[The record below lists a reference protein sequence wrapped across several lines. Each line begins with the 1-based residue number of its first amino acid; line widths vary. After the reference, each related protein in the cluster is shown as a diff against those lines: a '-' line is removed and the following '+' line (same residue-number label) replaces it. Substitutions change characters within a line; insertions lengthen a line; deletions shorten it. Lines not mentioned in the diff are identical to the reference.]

1 MHPSRRPSL
10 CILHFALCIALALS
24 ASADLPAGWL
34 YDGSGSTKL
43 LTELDPPDGGTPW
56 ILKCAVSGGTL
67 TLTGVQQADDGATL
81 IIMR

>member
-1 MHPSRRPSL
+1 MHHRHHHSF
-10 CILHFALCIALALS
+10 CILHSAFCIALALTA
-24 ASADLPAGWL
+24 ASAKAGWL

-43 LTELDPPDGGTPW
+43 LTELDPPDGGTQW